1 MTDSRPAAAG
11 EPRLGRLR
19 LVAVKGDSEGAR
31 METSGAVQSVTIGRN
46 PTNDLFLRDKTV
58 SRQNAVIEPTPEGWR
73 LVPRPNSALVMCA
86 GRAVGDEGVLLSD
99 GDEIKLGLAAVS
111 VTIEP
116 VADEDDFDRTV
127 RFKPSDVP
135 SPSAVPPGT
144 APPRQPPR
152 EDVVVPLR
160 GVPQPPSRVEAP
172 HFEPTGGGPRFDRP
186 APLRAD
192 PPQATR
198 PAAAEIA
205 AAQQRTPRAETPRER
220 FARFDVF
227 TPMHESAPCRLDR
240 AMDSRSGDPV
250 TLRRLSAPLG
260 FFARRRF
267 MRAVERLRG
276 IEHENLLAPLEAGR
290 ADQELFIVYPAL
302 EGVSAGV
309 VLREGRRDLP
319 IELAAYI
326 VREAA
331 RGLAQAAHAAG
342 PALHLALGD
351 GDVVCRR
358 DGAVVLLLAP
368 FVAVASEADRYRA
381 PEDAA
386 GRAVDVRAAIFSL
399 GVLLWELLAREP
411 VLPGHQMTLRSVD
424 AVRIQ
429 VPPTLAAATM
439 CAVEVRAEHRFAH
452 PDELADV
459 LAAELQRLSPGY
471 GPEAAA
477 RWLREHVPTRE
488 GELW

>member
-11 EPRLGRLR
+11 ESRLGRLR
-19 LVAVKGDSEGAR
+19 LVAVKGDSTGASV
-31 METSGAVQSVTIGRN
+31 ETSGAVQPVTIGRN
-46 PTNDLFLRDKTV
+46 TTNDLFLRDATV
-58 SRQNAVIEPTPEGWR
+58 SRQNAVIDPTPEGWR

-86 GRAVGDEGVLLSD
+86 GRIVGDEGVLLSD
-99 GDEIKLGLAAVS
+99 GDEIKLGLAVVS

-127 RFKPSDVP
+127 VFKHSHVTT
-135 SPSAVPPGT
+135 PSAVP
-144 APPRQPPR
+144 
-152 EDVVVPLR
+152 VSS
-160 GVPQPPSRVEAP
+160 PPSRVDAP
-172 HFEPTGGGPRFDRP
+172 HFEPSGRRP
-186 APLRAD
+186 SLEPPTPLRAD
-192 PPQATR
+192 SAPATQ

-205 AAQQRTPRAETPRER
+205 VPQRRPPRAETPRER

-227 TPMHESAPCRLDR
+227 TPMHESAPYRLDR
-240 AMDSRSGDPV
+240 AVDTRSGDSV
-250 TLRRLSAPLG
+250 TLRRLSLPLG
-260 FFARRRF
+260 FCARRRF

-276 IEHENLLAPLEAGR
+276 IEHESLLAPLEAGR
-290 ADQELFIVYPAL
+290 ADRELFIVYPAL
-302 EGVSAGV
+302 DGVSAGV

-326 VREAA
+326 GRETA
-331 RGLAQAAHAAG
+331 RGLAQAEHAAG

-368 FVAVASEADRYRA
+368 FVEVASEADRYRA
-381 PEDAA
+381 PEDAM

-411 VLPGHQMTLRSVD
+411 VLPGHQMTLRAVD

-439 CAVEVRAEHRFAH
+439 CALEVRAEDRFAH
-452 PDELADV
+452 PDELADA

-477 RWLREHVPTRE
+477 RWLREHVPPRE
-488 GELW
+488 GELR

>member
-1 MTDSRPAAAG
+1 MTDPRPAAAG

-19 LVAVKGDSEGAR
+19 LVAVKGDSTGASI
-31 METSGAVQSVTIGRN
+31 ETSGAVQPVTIGRN
-46 PTNDLFLRDKTV
+46 TTNDLILRDVTV

-86 GRAVGDEGVLLSD
+86 GKAVGEEGVFLSD
-99 GDEIKLGLAAVS
+99 GDEIKLGLAVVS

-116 VADEDDFDRTV
+116 VADPDDFDRTV
-127 RFKPSDVP
+127 VITPGDVP
-135 SPSAVPPGT
+135 MPSAVPLRT
-144 APPRQPPR
+144 APPREPSR

-160 GVPQPPSRVEAP
+160 SVPSPPSRVEAA
-172 HFEPTGGGPRFDRP
+172 HSEPSGRDPRFGP
-186 APLRAD
+186 QAPPRAD
-192 PPQATR
+192 PAPAAQ
-198 PAAAEIA
+198 PAAAEIEA
-205 AAQQRTPRAETPRER
+205 VHRRTPRVETPRER
-220 FARFDVF
+220 FGRFDVF
-227 TPMHESAPCRLDR
+227 TPMHESALCRLDR
-240 AMDSRSGDPV
+240 AMDPRSGDRV

-267 MRAVERLRG
+267 MRAVERLRS

-290 ADQELFIVYPAL
+290 ADQELFTIYPDL

-319 IELAAYI
+319 IELAVYI

-331 RGLAQAAHAAG
+331 QGLAHAANAAD

-351 GDVVCRR
+351 GEVVCRR
-358 DGAVVLLLAP
+358 DGAVMLLLAP
-368 FVAVASEADRYRA
+368 FVAGASEAERYRA

-386 GRAVDVRAAIFSL
+386 GGAVDVRAAIFSL

-439 CAVEVRAEHRFAH
+439 CAVEVRAEDRFAH

-471 GPEAAA
+471 GPEVAA

>member
-1 MTDSRPAAAG
+1 
-11 EPRLGRLR
+11 
-19 LVAVKGDSEGAR
+19 

-116 VADEDDFDRTV
+116 VADEDFDRTV
-127 RFKPSDVP
+127 VFKSSDVP
-135 SPSAVPPGT
+135 TPNAVPSRT
-144 APPRQPPR
+144 APPREPPR
-152 EDVVVPLR
+152 EDVVPLR
-160 GVPQPPSRVEAP
+160 GVPSPPSRVDAP
-172 HFEPTGGGPRFDRP
+172 RFEPSGRRP
-186 APLRAD
+186 SLESPTPLSAD
-192 PPQATR
+192 PARATQ

-205 AAQQRTPRAETPRER
+205 VPQRRPPRAEPPRER

-227 TPMHESAPCRLDR
+227 TPMHESAPYRLDR
-240 AMDSRSGDPV
+240 AVDARGGDPV

-260 FFARRRF
+260 FCARRRF

-290 ADQELFIVYPAL
+290 ADRELFIVYPAL
-302 EGVSAGV
+302 DGVSAGV

-439 CAVEVRAEHRFAH
+439 CAVEVQAEHRFAH
-452 PDELADV
+452 PDDLADV